1 MTRRKHQGFW
11 LSSVVM
17 GAMTLF
23 ACNAITGA
31 DDVQFDDDDD
41 DGGSQVASSGNGSG
55 SGVTTGGMGGMAGV
69 GGGATNGTGVT
80 SGAGAGPQNCT
91 YPPGPYGVD
100 QGEVVPPTI
109 SWQGYAPGASSPTT
123 ITTQDL
129 FDCDGSRGIHAVIVD
144 TSQYG

>member
-1 MTRRKHQGFW
+1 MMRRKSQGFW
-11 LSSVVM
+11 LSSLVM
-17 GAMTLF
+17 GAMALF
-23 ACNAITGA
+23 ACNSISGA

-41 DGGSQVASSGNGSG
+41 GGSQSASNGSG
-55 SGVTTGGMGGMAGV
+55 SGVTTGGTGGMAGV
-69 GGGATNGTGVT
+69 GGNATTTSSVAT

-91 YPPGPYGVD
+91 YPPGPYGVG
-100 QGEVVPPTI
+100 QGEIVPPTI
-109 SWQGYAPGASSPTT
+109 SWQGYAPGGSSPTT

>member
-1 MTRRKHQGFW
+1 MIRRKSQGFW

-17 GAMTLF
+17 GAMSLF
-23 ACNAITGA
+23 ACNSITGS
-31 DDVQFDDDDD
+31 DDVQFDDDD

-55 SGVTTGGMGGMAGV
+55 SGATTGSTGGMAGV
-69 GGGATNGTGVT
+69 GGNATTTGAT

-91 YPPGPYGVD
+91 YPAGPYGVD

-109 SWQGYAPGASSPTT
+109 SWQGYAPGASSPST
-123 ITTQDL
+123 ITMQDL